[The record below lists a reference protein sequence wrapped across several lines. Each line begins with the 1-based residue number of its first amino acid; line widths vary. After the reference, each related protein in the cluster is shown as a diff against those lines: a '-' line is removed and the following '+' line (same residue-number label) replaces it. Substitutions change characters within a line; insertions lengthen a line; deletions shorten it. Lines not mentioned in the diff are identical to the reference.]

1 MHPSYLIDKQVKCF
15 LHNKFSTNNSNAVEE
30 FKTALCYML
39 PYMLPYI
46 GSFSNN
52 TKKKIKELCQKFC

>member
-39 PYMLPYI
+39 PYI